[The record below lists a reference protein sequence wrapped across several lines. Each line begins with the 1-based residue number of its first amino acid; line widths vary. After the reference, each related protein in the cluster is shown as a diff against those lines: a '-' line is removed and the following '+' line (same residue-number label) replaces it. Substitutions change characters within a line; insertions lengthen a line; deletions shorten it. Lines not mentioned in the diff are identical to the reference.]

1 MSDNNDGAASKL
13 AFLLIGGGIGAILAL
28 LFAPKSGRELRG
40 DIADVT
46 RKGIDYSRE
55 QGRMIG
61 DLAGDY
67 YERAAEKPVSWWMLD
82 AKECRTSLSTVKTLL
97 PRSAMPLPQPLK
109 RVNRPIKRQSAKVA
123 RQARTGPKAKH
134 RFP

>member
-1 MSDNNDGAASKL
+1 MGDNNDGGASKL
-13 AFLLIGGGIGAILAL
+13 AYLLIGGGIGAILAL

-40 DIADVT
+40 DIADAT

-67 YERAAEKPVSWWMLD
+67 YERGRGKAGELVDVGRERVSNIVEHGRDVVTTKRDAVSAAIEAGKQ
-82 AKECRTSLSTVKTLL
+82 AYQET
-97 PRSAMPLPQPLK
+97 K
-109 RVNRPIKRQSAKVA
+109 RKGRAAGEDGTESEA
-123 RQARTGPKAKH
+123 
-134 RFP
+134 